1 MSKSKTKK
9 TDGTGLA
16 SRADFEALT
25 DLWARSFD
33 DPEPYIRNFHT
44 LLAEPE
50 NTVVFRDGD
59 RIVSAA
65 YLIPADLHIGD
76 ETYRAY
82 YFYAASTHPDHRRH
96 GYMEQVIRYC
106 RTLCEERNIDFLV
119 LVPAGNDLY
128 QYYSRFGFRANFYLK
143 TTQLDRQQL
152 LTLVEKLDP
161 EEPEETETTGLPP
174 VTEMERV
181 RKAALSGGS
190 YLEFD
195 RKTLQYMLFE
205 HLYRG
210 GKTLLQEDA
219 YVLYRLEEED
229 DGTTTLTVKE
239 FCSAAAPE
247 KLLRALT
254 AVDADRYIL
263 NLPAFDTIRGGKTS
277 TGRAGM
283 DLAVSKRAVKAER
296 TMKNAYIGLTMG

>member
-1 MSKSKTKK
+1 MSKKTA
-9 TDGTGLA
+9 GPGLA
-16 SRADFEALT
+16 APADREALI
-25 DLWARSFD
+25 DLWSRSFG

-59 RIVSAA
+59 RIVSAV
-65 YLIPADLHIGD
+65 YLIPAVLHIGEED
-76 ETYRAY
+76 YAAY

-106 RTLCEERNIDFLV
+106 RSLCEERDIDFLI

-152 LTLVEKLDP
+152 LTLVDKLDP
-161 EEPEETETTGLPP
+161 EEPEDPGEAGLPP
-174 VTEMERV
+174 VTEMQRV
-181 RKAALSGGS
+181 RAAALSGGS
-190 YLEFD
+190 YVEFD
-195 RKTLQYMLFE
+195 RETLQYMLFE
-205 HLYRG
+205 HLYSG

-219 YVLYRLEEED
+219 YVLYRLNEEED
-229 DGTTTLTVKE
+229 GKTTLTVRE
-239 FCSAAAPE
+239 LCSATAPE
-247 KLLRALT
+247 KLLRALA
-254 AVDADRYIL
+254 AVEADRYVL
-263 NLPAFDTIRGGKTS
+263 NLPAFDSLRGGKTS

-296 TMKNAYIGLTMG
+296 TMKNAYIGLTME